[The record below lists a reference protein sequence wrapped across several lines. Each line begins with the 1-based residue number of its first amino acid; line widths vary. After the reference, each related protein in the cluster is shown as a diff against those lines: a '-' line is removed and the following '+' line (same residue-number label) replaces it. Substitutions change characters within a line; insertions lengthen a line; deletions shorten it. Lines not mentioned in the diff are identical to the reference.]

1 MNNIKQVYAD
11 SIRNGDIFVRGNNNE
26 DTTFKIYSVDRTGTK
41 DYVYITDRKGNTLR
55 LSRLCTWNV
64 IKK

>member
-11 SIRNGDIFVRGNNNE
+11 SIRKGDIFVRGNNNE
-26 DTTFKIYSVDRTGTK
+26 DTAFKIYSVDRTGTK
-41 DYVYITDRKGNTLR
+41 EYVYITDRKGNTLR
-55 LSRLCTWNV
+55 LSRFCIWNV